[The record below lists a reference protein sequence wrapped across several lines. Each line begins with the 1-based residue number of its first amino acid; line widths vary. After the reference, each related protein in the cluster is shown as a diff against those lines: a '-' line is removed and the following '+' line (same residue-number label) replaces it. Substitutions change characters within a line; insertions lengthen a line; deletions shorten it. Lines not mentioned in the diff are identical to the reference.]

1 MSQEMETILRKSLD
15 TVDRHRKRLYAT
27 VFVSAIVLMWGFY
40 RLIEVGR
47 TGDLR
52 KMLALSVAVLGFWM
66 SNLTFVVVL
75 ELTIMTKRIL
85 RAIELTSK
93 HSA

>member
-1 MSQEMETILRKSLD
+1 MSQEMEAILRKSLD

-27 VFVSAIVLMWGFY
+27 VFVGAIVLMGGFY

-52 KMLALSVAVLGFWM
+52 KMLALSVVVLGFWM
-66 SNLTFVVVL
+66 STLTFVIVL